1 MSGIGDKIKKQD
13 DEKRAYSK
21 MLSFGWTPEQAS
33 GIVGNLV
40 WESRLNTSVL
50 GTADD
55 KGSRG
60 IAQWHSGR
68 LQTLQKRY
76 GNKWTDLDNQLEF
89 VNWELNNTHRR
100 AGDKLRASRGVY
112 DTGKV
117 VSDDYEIPKD
127 KWNINKKR
135 QAAVYDIHKKYSG
148 LEVTDADMYSSTS
161 TAGTG
166 YEGEVYRPYTPPS
179 MIPTEGNVDVQ
190 DKPEDTEEEVAA
202 KERIDKVEKEQDI
215 LSTYF
220 SQNSQQ
226 QPQEPQQEYQQ
237 PQQQSPEILDQ
248 YAQVSQFV
256 NAPVAQQGG
265 SLPCLE
271 CGGHVEVANLDT
283 YQTGGFI
290 QDNRGQWAHPGKKT
304 EINSPNITMQGV
316 DYPVLGIS
324 KETGE
329 RKMMM
334 PNEDYYFKKTDSVLE
349 IPYMQ
354 EAGKVDSPFG
364 VPKSFLEMVN
374 PEYAKAIISKRAA
387 VTPRQPNISPF
398 GTTQNLTDDL
408 LRAQAQATK
417 TIQNLPAKKVDSR
430 FANLKPKDERLEG
443 LTKIDGTDAGTEVS
457 KVKIDE
463 VVKDVAKK
471 QANLDNELKARK
483 NTYDTR
489 SNSLDVIPEVL
500 KEENIKLPE
509 DVKALQTKLVNA
521 GYNLNPS
528 GKFENSGIDGKLG
541 SITRQAIKDYNDSG
555 EKGSYN
561 SYKKGVGELGQ
572 CKEGQ
577 CSEYA
582 QNEIFRNLKPNVD
595 RATWNQKTGITGDA
609 WRIGSNIVKA
619 GGKAVSTK
627 AVREGDFVTMY
638 TGGISP
644 SLPDARKYGTD
655 ATHVGVVDKVNPDG
669 SYYILHN
676 VHSKNYVSGEYTG
689 HERRDLIKPNG
700 EMPSQGFTAR
710 GAYRPAYDKV
720 DTTGKNVKVREDVG
734 LKFNEER
741 NKDLNQIDKSIF
753 GEDVKGKIEE
763 FLAPLNDIA
772 NKRVLAQKH
781 NLSETEYQSL
791 AKVALGVIGQESSFD
806 TSAKRIPKQVA
817 ANFLSKIGYRDA
829 ETSAGASQLKYKTN
843 YGNSDLTELGINSRN
858 FVQAK
863 NTPLVTLDVLA
874 KHYRTLLNTGIG
886 KEKALYKAVEKYNRG
901 HNTKYSETQDS
912 DYVNK
917 VLGFSDMFDVTD
929 KVGTQY
935 NTLTD
940 KINLNINTI
949 KRQKRLAKK

>member
-1 MSGIGDKIKKQD
+1 MAGIGDKIKKQEYID
-13 DEKRAYSK
+13 KANQA
-21 MLSFGWTPEQAS
+21 EQKY
-33 GIVGNLV
+33 GLPNNLLVGLIQA
-40 WESRLNTSVL
+40 ESRFNPNAVSPA
-50 GTADD
+50 GAI
-55 KGSRG
+55 G
-60 IAQWHSGR
+60 IAQFMPGTAKDFKIDPRNADQSIDAAGKYLSQNFKKLGNWDD
-68 LQTLQKRY
+68 TLRSY
-76 GNKWTDLDNQLEF
+76 NMGLGNVYKWKQGKMKLPKETAEY
-89 VNWELNNTHRR
+89 VGKVR
-100 AGDKLRASRGVY
+100 AGMGTSGESYVDSTRGQEEY
-112 DTGKV
+112 IG
-117 VSDDYEIPKD
+117 
-127 KWNINKKR
+127 
-135 QAAVYDIHKKYSG
+135 
-148 LEVTDADMYSSTS
+148 
-161 TAGTG
+161 GT
-166 YEGEVYRPYTPPS
+166 YRPYTPPS
-179 MIPTEGNVDVQ
+179 MLPTADNVEVAY
-190 DKPEDTEEEVAA
+190 EDTTEEVAA
-202 KERIDKVEKEQDI
+202 KEKIDKVEKEQDI
-215 LSTYF
+215 LNAYF

-226 QPQEPQQEYQQ
+226 QLQEQLQEQQQEYQQ

-256 NAPVAQQGG
+256 NTPVSQQGG

-271 CGGHVEVANLDT
+271 CGGHVEISNLDN

-290 QDNRGQWAHPGKKT
+290 QDNRGQWAHPGQNT
-304 EINSPNITMQGV
+304 EIASPDITMQGV

-334 PNEDYYFKKTDSVLE
+334 PNEDYHFKNTDSVLE

-354 EAGKVDSPFG
+354 EAGKVGSPFG

-374 PEYAKAIISKRAA
+374 PEYAKVITSKRAA
-387 VTPRQPNISPF
+387 ATTRKPNDSPF
-398 GTTQNLTDDL
+398 GATQNLADDL
-408 LRAQAQATK
+408 LKSQAQTNK
-417 TIQNLPAKKVDSR
+417 ILQNSTTKKVDSR
-430 FANLKPKDERLEG
+430 FANLKPKDERSEG
-443 LTKIDGTDAGTEVS
+443 LIQVDGTDAASEVK
-457 KVKIDE
+457 KVKIED
-463 VVKDVAKK
+463 VVKDVAEK
-471 QANLDNELKARK
+471 QASLDSELKARK
-483 NTYDTR
+483 NTYSVR
-489 SNSLDVIPEVL
+489 SNSLDVMPEVL
-500 KEENIKLPE
+500 KEESIKLPE
-509 DVKALQTKLVNA
+509 DIKALQNKLINA
-521 GYNLNPS
+521 GYNLNPN
-528 GKFENSGIDGKLG
+528 GKFENNGVDGKLG
-541 SITRQAIKDYNDSG
+541 SVTRQAIKDYNASG
-555 EKGSYN
+555 EKGNYN
-561 SYKKGVGELGQ
+561 SYKKGIGELGQ

-595 RATWNQKTGITGDA
+595 RDTWNQKTGITGDA
-609 WRIGSNIVKA
+609 WRIGSNIIKA

-644 SLPDARKYGTD
+644 SLPDARRYGTD

-676 VHSKNYVSGEYTG
+676 VHSKNYISGEYTG

-720 DTTGKNVKVREDVG
+720 DTTGKNVKVREDVAI
-734 LKFNEER
+734 KFNEKR
-741 NKDLNQIDKSIF
+741 NKDLSQIDRSIF
-753 GEDVKGKIEE
+753 GEDVKGKIEG

-843 YGNSDLTELGINSRN
+843 YGNSDLTELGINNRN
-858 FVQAK
+858 FVETK

-874 KHYRTLLNTGIG
+874 KHYRTLLNTGIS

-901 HNTKYSETQDS
+901 HNTKYSEEQES

-929 KVGTQY
+929 KAGTQY

-940 KINLNINTI
+940 KINLNKNTI
-949 KRQKRLAKK
+949 KKQKRFASI